1 MIITYPF
8 VLISCD
14 TRIDFESLKLSW
26 MLLFGQQFA
35 MTAANDATASVIKR
49 TCFRMVEI
57 GTIDGYFPFRAK
69 DKPHS
74 LTDKFK
80 ASSQGGWLP
89 LQAGRSAVQEAGKS
103 RTAST
108 FRLSP
113 FLCSQD
119 CHGFYSRYCEAMT
132 KATKLLHT
140 RYRVNDLERTLRFYK
155 DVLGLEEVRRQKS
168 PRGSELVFLK
178 TPGSEELIE
187 ICCFPAS
194 GPVEVQPDLTHL
206 AFEVESLKDF
216 GEHLAKMGIKYSDG
230 PHLRPDGG
238 GIAFID
244 APEGYEIELIQPSKT
259 GPGY

>member
-1 MIITYPF
+1 
-8 VLISCD
+8 
-14 TRIDFESLKLSW
+14 
-26 MLLFGQQFA
+26 
-35 MTAANDATASVIKR
+35 
-49 TCFRMVEI
+49 MVEI
-57 GTIDGYFPFRAK
+57 GTIDGNSPFRSKVNLPLLLTTSKHLRKEGGYRCRLDAAQCK
-69 DKPHS
+69 KPRTAAQQAPS
-74 LTDKFK
+74 GRRPFRC
-80 ASSQGGWLP
+80 SQG
-89 LQAGRSAVQEAGKS
+89 
-103 RTAST
+103 
-108 FRLSP
+108 
-113 FLCSQD
+113 
-119 CHGFYSRYCEAMT
+119 CHGFDSRYCEAMT

-216 GEHLAKMGIKYSDG
+216 GEHLARMGIKYSDG

-259 GPGY
+259 GPPY